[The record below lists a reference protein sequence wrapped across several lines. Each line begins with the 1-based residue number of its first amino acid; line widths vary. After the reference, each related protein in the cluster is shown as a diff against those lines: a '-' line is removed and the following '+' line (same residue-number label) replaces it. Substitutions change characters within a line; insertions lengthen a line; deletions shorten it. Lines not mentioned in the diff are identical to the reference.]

1 MAQRI
6 LLTGASRGLGAAL
19 ARALAAQGHVLT
31 LVARDEARLNEVAAQ
46 CRALG
51 AAAVKAAVHVAAL
64 DLSQPQG
71 LLARVEALDAQAGG
85 FDVVINN
92 AGSGHYRSFLAED
105 EASLRL
111 QTDLHLTA
119 PMLIARAV
127 LPGMLARQRGYFIQV
142 ASDIA
147 RRPLAQMSPYV
158 AAKHGLLGFS
168 GSLLREFKDQGIRVT
183 TVLPGMIDS
192 DFNGGK
198 TGEKGPRW
206 ALQVD
211 ELAQEIARLLT
222 LPDHWV
228 IDEWQAHA
236 IGQPL

>member
-1 MAQRI
+1 MGQRI

-19 ARALAAQGHVLT
+19 ARALAAQGHALT

-51 AAAVKAAVHVAAL
+51 AAAVQVAPL
-64 DLSQPQG
+64 DLAQPQG

-85 FDVVINN
+85 FGVVINN

-105 EASLRL
+105 EDSLRL

-127 LPGMLARQRGYFIQV
+127 LPGMLARGQGYFIQV

-192 DFNGGK
+192 DFNGGR
-198 TGEKGPRW
+198 TGEKGARW

-211 ELAQEIARLLT
+211 ELAQEVARLLS
-222 LPDHWV
+222 LPSHWV
-228 IDEWQAHA
+228 IDEWQVHA